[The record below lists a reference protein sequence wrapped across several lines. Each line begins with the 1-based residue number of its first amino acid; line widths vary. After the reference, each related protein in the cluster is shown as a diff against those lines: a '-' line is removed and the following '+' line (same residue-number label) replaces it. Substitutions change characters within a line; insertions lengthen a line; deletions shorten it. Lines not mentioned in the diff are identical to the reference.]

1 MRKRI
6 ILLPAAFFIMLL
18 AVSVSA
24 SPIVYSGIVK
34 VDTVEAEPGDY
45 ITVNVNLLNNDIDIS
60 GLTIPLKYHSSH
72 LSVDT
77 VLFEGTLK
85 PENTGGVYYVDEENR
100 ILKISYL
107 PSIQSGSSVIPSF
120 SDSDGLLATIRFLID
135 TDITNSFI
143 PIDSMNIDS
152 VITICDPPVHYWQRL
167 EFSDATGQY
176 YYLPDYIPGGIIVS
190 GSTGVEDIASGL
202 PSEFSLSQNYPNPF
216 NPSTVIEFALPKAG
230 HVELTIFNVLGQTV
244 TTLLDRQMAAGNHQI
259 EFDASNMP
267 SGIYFYR
274 LNHSEGSTTKKM
286 ILVK

>member
-6 ILLPAAFFIMLL
+6 ILLPAAFFILCL
-18 AVSVSA
+18 VVSVSA
-24 SPIVYSGIVK
+24 SPIVYSGIVQ
-34 VDTVEAEPGDY
+34 VDTVEAEPGDHF
-45 ITVNVNLLNNDIDIS
+45 TVDVNLLNNDIDIS
-60 GLTIPLKYHSSH
+60 GLTIPLKYYSSY
-72 LSVDT
+72 LTIDSVS
-77 VLFEGTLK
+77 FQGTLIPDK
-85 PENTGGVYYVDEENR
+85 TSGVSFVDEEKR
-100 ILKISYL
+100 TVRISYI

-120 SDSDGLLATIRFLID
+120 SDPNGLLARIYFSID
-135 TDITNSFI
+135 INTTNSFI

-152 VITICDPPVHYWQRL
+152 LITLVDPPVHYWQRI

-190 GSTGVEDIASGL
+190 GSTDVEDIASGL

-216 NPSTVIEFALPKAG
+216 NPSTAIEFALPKAG
-230 HVELTIFNVLGQTV
+230 HVELTVFNVLGQIV
-244 TTLLDRQMAAGNHQI
+244 TTLLDRQMAAGSHKI